1 MQAFERSER
10 RDRHQASIHSQKRK
24 CQSPQCMATIKRCW
38 IWNSHL
44 ICYTGNIYPSTSSL
58 STRDVSSALQPLS
71 PSAPIA
77 ARCGL
82 ATASQVV
89 NLESCIWQQLRLGGY
104 FLFSCHKFCMM
115 LFYHIFLQTGIFSA
129 SPLLTR
135 LKWTLPAHGV
145 TATLEIQ
152 ISLLNIETV
161 NVLMDALLTF
171 SEWRSLDWMSKP
183 SFWWTKLDPITLS
196 DFHMCNAYI
205 VAKLCVSM
213 LYLTIFIPWFATT
226 WPVNFI
232 EYKYFV
238 IDHYD
243 WSQLQGLIAALHHPF
258 RCSSPSSDIIE
269 PKNMFNEKNILYIC
283 QGIKQFERFE
293 FLSEKINF
301 AALGGSKS
309 SSFEPDTSHP

>member
-115 LFYHIFLQTGIFSA
+115 LFYHIFFKLVYFQHHHCWPDWNEPCQPMGLLL
-129 SPLLTR
+129 PLR
-135 LKWTLPAHGV
+135 
-145 TATLEIQ
+145 
-152 ISLLNIETV
+152 
-161 NVLMDALLTF
+161 
-171 SEWRSLDWMSKP
+171 
-183 SFWWTKLDPITLS
+183 
-196 DFHMCNAYI
+196 
-205 VAKLCVSM
+205 
-213 LYLTIFIPWFATT
+213 
-226 WPVNFI
+226 
-232 EYKYFV
+232 
-238 IDHYD
+238 
-243 WSQLQGLIAALHHPF
+243 
-258 RCSSPSSDIIE
+258 
-269 PKNMFNEKNILYIC
+269 
-283 QGIKQFERFE
+283 
-293 FLSEKINF
+293 
-301 AALGGSKS
+301 SKS
-309 SSFEPDTSHP
+309 PCSILKL